1 MPIDRTEI
9 AVGVGPFIP
18 NAHAMLVEVFDIG
31 IAAQEPEQLVDDR
44 FDVQLLGGQQWKATL
59 KVEPHL
65 MPEDRARADAGAI
78 AFFDA
83 LAEHTLHQ
91 VEILAHLALRSGR
104 FDLRSL
110 ASNEWPTKPAQG
122 DYGIP
127 VWSRWSP
134 RRRGPVRVQK
144 CLDSRLR
151 RNERNCAVGPL
162 CLNYVHHDVA
172 QSIDR
177 EHGPFA
183 GVDRHRRNE
192 AAGDHDHAGFE
203 ITAALGDM
211 IGEPGQRGA
220 RILRVAFA
228 DELAAE
234 REPAG
239 NPDEVVERDALQR
252 SSDDAAVPAILDNQR

>member
-1 MPIDRTEI
+1 DLGGIPGGHDQPARIRIAPDFIDDIGDLIDAAAIGGRPRAPLMPIDPSGI

-18 NAHAMLVEVFDIG
+18 NAHAMLGEVFDIG

-44 FDVQLLGGQQWKATL
+44 FDVQLLCGQQWKAAL

-110 ASNEWPTKPAQG
+110 ASNERPTKPAQG

-134 RRRGPVRVQK
+134 RRRGPARVQK

-151 RNERNCAVGPL
+151 RNERNCAV
-162 CLNYVHHDVA
+162 
-172 QSIDR
+172 
-177 EHGPFA
+177 
-183 GVDRHRRNE
+183 
-192 AAGDHDHAGFE
+192 
-203 ITAALGDM
+203 
-211 IGEPGQRGA
+211 A
-220 RILRVAFA
+220 RSA
-228 DELAAE
+228 
-234 REPAG
+234 
-239 NPDEVVERDALQR
+239 
-252 SSDDAAVPAILDNQR
+252 